1 MITSFVLII
10 ALLLLRLIFAKRVRR
25 TLIYA
30 AWALVALRLLIPV
43 QIGHLTF
50 SVLTSAKPVTEAI
63 TELSDKQVAGVT
75 EQDAHRQVLQDYIEE
90 DTSVF
95 TPEVQAQIQSA
106 IDKDISG
113 EEIATI
119 IHNDYS
125 RADIYVPEVQQQV
138 QQKVEETAAP
148 ITLGNILTVIWL
160 SGVVVMVAWLA
171 TSNLLLGRALRKSE
185 KPLACESPIPVYVS
199 EKATSPCLAGL
210 FRPVVYISPECA
222 SDESVFRYAL
232 IHELT
237 HYAHKDHIWSLVRC
251 ICLCVYWFNPLVWIA
266 AWFSRRDCELACDE
280 GAIKRLGEEE
290 RIAYGMALLKVVSQ
304 TSASGRLMLTATTMA
319 ETKKQLHQR
328 VKFIAKKPKWSLI
341 AAACMMLVCILVAGC
356 VATGPVEV
364 GPVESTKPLEKMPWE
379 ISEEEQNKLKQD
391 FAQYLS
397 FADHTCTPEDV
408 NLVVISKVESGYA
421 VVIGCKCG
429 GINFRSSWQDVHGQS
444 AGDLLFYMPDGWA
457 IKFYKDG
464 DFLPLDA
471 AFNKKWLTYDQ
482 LRTIWN
488 DFHAQFPKALETWQR
503 VFGMQE
509 PSGRDPSGLDYVVN
523 EDGVTCT
530 VAGMGVCND
539 MDVVIPEYIDGYQVT
554 AIGEMAFWA
563 KRITSVVMPDS
574 VVSIGQSAFEQ
585 CDQLR
590 SITLSNRLEHI
601 DTSAFMNCQS
611 LLNIT
616 LPDSVTSI
624 GGGAFSG
631 CSGLTTLEI
640 PDGVTSISAG
650 TFSGCQNLVS
660 VTIPAGVTSIGGGA
674 FGNCLNL
681 SDVTI
686 PDGVTTLEAS
696 VFSGCRS
703 LASVTIPANVT
714 RIGERAFSGCSAL
727 RSINIPDGV
736 TEIASNAFERCRS
749 LEQIVIPDSVTT
761 IGYWAFSDCAG
772 MTSLTIGKGVTDI
785 AFDALKNC
793 SGLLHISVSQENP
806 IYHVVNNCLIDKQ
819 SKKLLLAAKNGV
831 IPSDGSVLHIGAYAF
846 YGQNSLEEIV
856 IPEGVQSIG
865 THAFEGCTNLRRIYI
880 PVSMQAIDNAFA
892 LCEAMEAIYY
902 AGTQQQ
908 WHAIRKAT
916 HLGNGLQMFTIRCT
930 DGEIKK
936 R

>member
-1 MITSFVLII
+1 MKEVLITSFVLII

-199 EKATSPCLAGL
+199 EKATSPCLVGL

-429 GINFRSSWQDVHGQS
+429 GINFRSSWQVMHGQS

-457 IKFYKDG
+457 IQFYKDG

-471 AFNKKWLTYDQ
+471 AFNNKWLTYDQ

-488 DFHAQFPKALETWQR
+488 DFHAQFPKALEKWQS
-503 VFGMQE
+503 VNGGAAE
-509 PSGRDPSGLDYVVN
+509 PSNPNFCGLNYLVN
-523 EDGVTCT
+523 KDGKSCT
-530 VAGMGVCND
+530 VSGMGRCREAEL
-539 MDVVIPEYIDGYQVT
+539 VIPEYIDGYRVT
-554 AIGEMAFWA
+554 AIAERAFWSKPILKSVLIPDGVVSIGEKA
-563 KRITSVVMPDS
+563 FEGCTSLESIHLPDTLTEIGKEAFRGCSSLLSIVIPDGVTYIGDETFMECSSLVSITVPES
-574 VVSIGQSAFEQ
+574 VVSIGRRAFYD
-585 CDQLR
+585 CMH
-590 SITLSNRLEHI
+590 LSQIN
-601 DTSAFMNCQS
+601 
-611 LLNIT
+611 
-616 LPDSVTSI
+616 
-624 GGGAFSG
+624 
-631 CSGLTTLEI
+631 
-640 PDGVTSISAG
+640 
-650 TFSGCQNLVS
+650 
-660 VTIPAGVTSIGGGA
+660 IPAGVKTLRFQVFHGCRA
-674 FGNCLNL
+674 LTE
-681 SDVTI
+681 VVI
-686 PDGVTTLEAS
+686 PDTVTVIEDYA
-696 VFSGCRS
+696 FIGCRS
-703 LASVTIPANVT
+703 LQRV
-714 RIGERAFSGCSAL
+714 
-727 RSINIPDGV
+727 NIPDGV
-736 TEIASNAFERCRS
+736 TQIGHGAFHACS
-749 LEQIVIPDSVTT
+749 ALEEIVIPDSVT
-761 IGYWAFSDCAG
+761 IIANNAFRDCSS
-772 MTSLTIGKGVTDI
+772 MSSLTIGKQAKLTDHSALLNCCNLKTI
-785 AFDALKNC
+785 AVD
-793 SGLLHISVSQENP
+793 SENP
-806 IYHVVNNCLIDKQ
+806 YYYTQSGCLIERERQ
-819 SKKLLLAAKNGV
+819 ELIIAAHNAV
-831 IPSDGSVLHIGAYAF
+831 IPDDGSVRRIGYYAF
-846 YGQNSLEEIV
+846 YGRTDIERIV
-856 IPEGVQSIG
+856 FPEGLELIG
-865 THAFEGCTNLRRIYI
+865 SYVFTGCVNLKELYIPKSVKHIGIMIEGCSSLK
-880 PVSMQAIDNAFA
+880 VIDFG
-892 LCEAMEAIYY
+892 
-902 AGTQQQ
+902 GTVAQ
-908 WHAIRKAT
+908 WKTIIT
-916 HLGNGLQMFTIRCT
+916 GTYLGDGEQVFTIRCT
-930 DGEIKK
+930 DGETEKK
-936 R
+936 